1 MKEENDKAIK
11 LLAIR
16 NASGIKGRIEEQQN
30 LKDTARRSILS
41 DKCKDSS
48 SGKTNQE
55 KIEEYK
61 DKYKYNAF
69 DVMLILPALVKFF
82 LNKSKSN
89 KLKELNEDI
98 EKKVEEQINDTAK
111 AFYGNDKD
119 IDEARR
125 QEISANMKNNVNE
138 LVNKIISK
146 NTQLSENLEKD
157 GAILDKSGL
166 ERLLSSQIRDVV
178 NNDESLKACFDTSA
192 LGAQASGQAK
202 ADANLILQNQQQN
215 AQHTVDLGKDEMLIN
230 AINAANRG
238 DKIID
243 LSKNENKQIAIKVA
257 SVQDGQQFKFTTG
270 FNSNTVTAVK
280 KDNQLQ
286 LC

>member
-1 MKEENDKAIK
+1 MKEENEKAIK

-16 NASGIKGRIEEQQN
+16 NASGIKGRIEEQKA
-30 LKDTARRSILS
+30 LKDAAKETILS

-48 SGKTNQE
+48 SGKTNRE

-69 DVMLILPALVKFF
+69 DVVLILPALVKFF
-82 LNKSKSN
+82 LNKDKN
-89 KLKELNEDI
+89 DKLKKLNEDI
-98 EKKVEEQINDTAK
+98 EKKVKEQINDTAK

-119 IDEARR
+119 MDEARR
-125 QEISANMKNNVNE
+125 QEMSANMKNNVNE

-146 NTQLSENLEKD
+146 NDQLSERLERD
-157 GAILDKSGL
+157 GLILDKSGL
-166 ERLLSSQIRDVV
+166 ERLLSSQIREVV
-178 NNDESLKACFDTSA
+178 NNDASLKAYFDTSA
-192 LGAQASGQAK
+192 IDTQVSGQAK

-215 AQHTVDLGKDEMLIN
+215 AQYTVDLGKDEMLIK

-257 SVQDGQQFKFTTG
+257 SVPDGQQFKFTTSIS
-270 FNSNTVTAVK
+270 SNTVTAVK
-280 KDNQLQ
+280 KGNQLQ

>member
-1 MKEENDKAIK
+1 MKEENEKAIK

-119 IDEARR
+119 MDEAIR
-125 QEISANMKNNVNE
+125 QEMYANMKNNVNE
-138 LVNKIISK
+138 LVGKIIEK
-146 NTQLSENLEKD
+146 NKDLTENLEKS

-166 ERLLSSQIRDVV
+166 ERLLSSQIREVV
-178 NNDESLKACFDTSA
+178 NNDASLKAYFDTSTV
-192 LGAQASGQAK
+192 GTQVSGQAK

-215 AQHTVDLGKDEMLIN
+215 SQCTVDLGKDEMLIK
-230 AINAANRG
+230 AVKAACKG
-238 DKIID
+238 DKTID
-243 LSKNENKQIAIKVA
+243 LSKNENRQIAIKIA
-257 SVQDGQQFKFTTG
+257 SVPDGQQFKFVTG
-270 FNSNTVTAVK
+270 TSATVTAVK
-280 KDNQLQ
+280 EGSKLRI
-286 LC
+286 C